1 MPHNGHR
8 PFYLPR
14 MRLHVAVDRTGDHP
28 STDRRLVGAINRSAA
43 SSLVRQWTGGVAVKI
58 F

>member
-1 MPHNGHR
+1 
-8 PFYLPR
+8 LPR
-14 MRLHVAVDRTGDHP
+14 MRLHVVVDRTGGHP